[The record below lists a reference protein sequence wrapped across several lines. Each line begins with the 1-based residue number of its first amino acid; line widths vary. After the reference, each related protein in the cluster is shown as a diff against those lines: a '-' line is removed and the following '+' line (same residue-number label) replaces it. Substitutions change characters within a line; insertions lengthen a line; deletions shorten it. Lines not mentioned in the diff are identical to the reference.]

1 MTNRKVIV
9 TQGLPASGKTT
20 WSKEWVAK
28 DPTNRVRVNKDD
40 LRAML
45 HGGHYSKGNEKQIIS
60 IQEEIIKD
68 SLIRGKSIVVDDT
81 NLATQKDGL
90 NKHWVRIVNVV
101 MSLDK
106 SIWSNTSIDIKKFNV
121 EPEEC
126 IKRDL
131 KRANSV
137 GSDVIWRMYWQ
148 NVAVIKAPVHN
159 PHISNCII
167 VDIDGTLA
175 QMNGRHP
182 FQWDKV
188 GEDLVRTPI
197 KRIVDAYHHLG
208 YTIILMSGRDAV
220 CKQETIDWLD
230 FNCISYDKLFMRPE
244 GNCEKDTVIK
254 ERLYTEN
261 IEGNYNVLLVVDDRP
276 SVIRMWTKLGL
287 PVVSAEP
294 TTWEF

>member
-1 MTNRKVIV
+1 MKDQIIKFYK
-9 TQGLPASGKTT
+9 GLPGSGKSTLA
-20 WSKEWVAK
+20 KAWVDK
-28 DPTNRVRVNKDD
+28 DATNRVRVNKDSIRD
-40 LRAML
+40 LL
-45 HGGHYSKGNEKQIIS
+45 HNGKYSKGNEKQVLDTQDFIIL
-60 IQEEIIKD
+60 D
-68 SLIRGKSIVVDDT
+68 SLKRGKSIAFDNTHLINKHLTRLENLLNDNNLSNVKIEVVD
-81 NLATQKDGL
+81 L
-90 NKHWVRIVNVV
+90 
-101 MSLDK
+101 
-106 SIWSNTSIDIKKFNV
+106 TSV

-148 NVAVIKAPVHN
+148 NIVGEIKPSIYIPGALD
-159 PHISNCII
+159 CII

-188 GEDLVRTPI
+188 GEDLCRTHI
-197 KRIVDAYHHLG
+197 ARLVEYYSYVYDQD
-208 YTIILMSGRDAV
+208 TTVILMSGREDV
-220 CKQETIDWLD
+220 CMNETMQWLAQHQVEY
-230 FNCISYDKLFMRPE
+230 NILLMRPA
-244 GNCEKDTVIK
+244 GNYEKDTVLK
-254 ERLYTEN
+254 ERLYRDH

-287 PVVSAEP
+287 PVVSANP

>member
-1 MTNRKVIV
+1 MNLKVIV
-9 TQGLPASGKTT
+9 CKGLPASGKTT
-20 WSKEWVAK
+20 FAIEWVKK
-28 DPTNRVRVNKDD
+28 DPTKRVRVNKDD

-45 HGGHYSKGNEKQIIS
+45 HGGHYSKGNEKQVVRL
-60 IQEEIIKD
+60 ETEIIQD
-68 SLIRGKSIVVDDT
+68 ALEDGKSVVVDNT
-81 NLATQKDGL
+81 HLATNKDGT
-90 NKHWVRIVNVV
+90 NKHFERIKSIAEHCQFGVNVE
-101 MSLDK
+101 LK
-106 SIWSNTSIDIKKFNV
+106 EFNA

-131 KRANSV
+131 KRVNSV
-137 GSDVIWRMYWQ
+137 GSDVIWRMYWDHIVGPIQ
-148 NVAVIKAPVHN
+148 IKERA
-159 PHISNCII
+159 SNIPDCII

-175 QMNGRHP
+175 QMKGRHP

-188 GEDLVRTPI
+188 GEDLIRTHI
-197 KRIVDAYHHLG
+197 KRVVDAYHHLG

-254 ERLYTEN
+254 ERLYKEN

-276 SVIRMWTKLGL
+276 SVIRMWVKLGL
-287 PVVSAEP
+287 PVVSANP